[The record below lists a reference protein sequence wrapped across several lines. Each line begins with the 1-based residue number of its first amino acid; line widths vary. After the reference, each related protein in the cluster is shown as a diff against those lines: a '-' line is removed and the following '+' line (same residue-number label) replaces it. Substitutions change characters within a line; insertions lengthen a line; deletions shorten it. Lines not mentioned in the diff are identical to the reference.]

1 MAGRMVSLARTA
13 TERRPSMGD
22 SLLRGDEYPYGL
34 CLTLTDAEM
43 EKMSLSHEGVEPGD
57 LLHLM
62 LMTRVESVSKDGD
75 GCTIRL
81 TTIAGRVENESTE
94 SADEADDDED

>member
-13 TERRPSMGD
+13 AERRPSMND
-22 SLLRGDEYPYGL
+22 SLLKGDEYPYGL
-34 CLTLTDAEM
+34 CMTLTDAEM

-57 LLHLM
+57 MLHLM
-62 LMTRVESVSKDGD
+62 LLCRVESVSKDGD

-81 TTIAGRVENESTE
+81 TSLAGRVENESTE
-94 SADEADDDED
+94 DEADDDGD